1 MQRSIIDIWTL
12 KVKIKRLK
20 CINIYLNIYLI
31 VGLELNRQVL
41 FFRFLDSVSGMRIAD
56 GSFKV
61 KILKFSVES

>member
-41 FFRFLDSVSGMRIAD
+41 FFRFLDSVSGMRKAD